1 MDDFS
6 DAELALIN
14 ATIEGLGDEVID
26 VIRAEEREMIIEFI
40 RQEEW
45 LYECGEQI
53 ADALEELEHYPG
65 EEIH

>member
-14 ATIEGLGDEVID
+14 AAIEGLDDDVIE

>member
-14 ATIEGLGDEVID
+14 SAIEELGDEVIE

>member
-14 ATIEGLGDEVID
+14 AAIEGLSDEVIE

-53 ADALEELEHYPG
+53 ADALEELEHYSG